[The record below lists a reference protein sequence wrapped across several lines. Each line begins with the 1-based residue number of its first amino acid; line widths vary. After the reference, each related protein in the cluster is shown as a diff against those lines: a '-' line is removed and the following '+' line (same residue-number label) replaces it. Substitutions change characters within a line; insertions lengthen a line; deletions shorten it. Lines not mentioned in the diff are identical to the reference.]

1 MAGPCSILMDFDY
14 TKAKLCKIRPFSWY
28 VCSEKTLFCSEKNLL
43 CSEKILLFSEK
54 TPLCSEKT
62 PFCFGKTALCSSK
75 TLLCSEKNLLCSEKS
90 LLCSAGAWGA
100 VLPRG
105 LHHKSQILQ
114 FYTIF
119 TLNPRPASAQ
129 CPGKALVCQKN
140 ILPCVHFPAGAFFLE
155 KKSLSEKLL
164 Y

>member
-1 MAGPCSILMDFDY
+1 MHNP
-14 TKAKLCKIRPFSWY
+14 TFSSY
-28 VCSEKTLFCSEKNLL
+28 FGLSHPLFCSEKTPLW
-43 CSEKILLFSEK
+43 SEK
-54 TPLCSEKT
+54 TPLWS
-62 PFCFGKTALCSSK
+62 GKTSLWSEK
-75 TLLCSEKNLLCSEKS
+75 TLLCSEKN

-129 CPGKALVCQKN
+129 WPAASAQWPGKALVCQEN
-140 ILPCVHFPAGAFFLE
+140 ILPCVHFPAGAFFFGE
-155 KKSLSEKLL
+155 KSVI
-164 Y
+164 